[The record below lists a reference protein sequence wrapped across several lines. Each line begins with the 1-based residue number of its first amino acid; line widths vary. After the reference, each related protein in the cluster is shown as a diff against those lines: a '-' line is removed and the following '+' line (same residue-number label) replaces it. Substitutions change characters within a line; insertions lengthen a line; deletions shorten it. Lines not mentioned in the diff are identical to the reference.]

1 MDINIYRENTDN
13 LLKTIQPEWSES
25 AEPHSPI
32 NLLRNVLA
40 MLYPLVD
47 DANIQAIN
55 NANVFT
61 ADDQHLIRAQGSMN
75 KVFYKG
81 GTKTRYN
88 LVVNCNS
95 NGVIQTP
102 FQVQDVISGQTYSL
116 MKNAEVFVG
125 NNTLTFECDDVGV
138 ITSNINNITRI
149 MTPNAIVNSVN
160 NPTQASYIGEDP
172 ETQEAYRIRVE
183 SEQMSG
189 NSVNRNIKI
198 DLINKAGC
206 SRANVI
212 YNPTANIDGFVR
224 PYSYAII
231 TYGGDEEAI
240 YDVISKY
247 RLVEEMS
254 YSPDETRN
262 HTSNVIVDSGNIGD
276 REIAGS
282 SLFVGYTEALV
293 KTYYA
298 KIQVRN
304 LNQSY
309 YSSLKS
315 YILSYLRNNVI
326 EDFQKKIQASVINYA
341 VQRFISE
348 NALTQSAVVSVLLSY
363 DNVEYVEEIEPSAQD
378 ELLFLVEQN
387 IIIENVE

>member
-1 MDINIYRENTDN
+1 M
-13 LLKTIQPEWSES
+13 
-25 AEPHSPI
+25 
-32 NLLRNVLA
+32 
-40 MLYPLVD
+40 
-47 DANIQAIN
+47 
-55 NANVFT
+55 
-61 ADDQHLIRAQGSMN
+61 
-75 KVFYKG
+75 
-81 GTKTRYN
+81 
-88 LVVNCNS
+88 
-95 NGVIQTP
+95 
-102 FQVQDVISGQTYSL
+102 
-116 MKNAEVFVG
+116 
-125 NNTLTFECDDVGV
+125 
-138 ITSNINNITRI
+138 
-149 MTPNAIVNSVN
+149 
-160 NPTQASYIGEDP
+160 
-172 ETQEAYRIRVE
+172 
-183 SEQMSG
+183 
-189 NSVNRNIKI
+189 
-198 DLINKAGC
+198 INKAGC

-212 YNPTANIDGFVR
+212 YNATANIDGFVR

-240 YDVISKY
+240 YDVISQY

-262 HTSNVIVDSGNIGD
+262 NTSTVIVDSGNIGD

-315 YILSYLRNNVI
+315 YILSYLRNNVV

-363 DNVEYVEEIEPSAQD
+363 DNVDYVEEIEPSAQD

>member
-55 NANVFT
+55 NSNVFT

-116 MKNAEVFVG
+116 MKNTEVFVG
-125 NNTLTFECDDVGV
+125 DNTLTFECDDVGV

-149 MTPNAIVNSVN
+149 ITPNAIVNSVN

-183 SEQMSG
+183 AEQMSG

-212 YNPTANIDGFVR
+212 YNPTANIDGFIR

-240 YDVISKY
+240 YDVISQY

-262 HTSNVIVDSGNIGD
+262 HTSTVIVDSGNIGD

-315 YILSYLRNNVI
+315 YILSYLRKNVV
-326 EDFQKKIQASVINYA
+326 EDFQKKIQASIINYA

>member
-25 AEPHSPI
+25 KEPHSPI

-40 MLYPLVD
+40 MLYPLID

-55 NANVFT
+55 NSNVFT

-75 KVFYKG
+75 RVFYKS

-88 LVVNCNS
+88 LVVNCNGD
-95 NGVIQTP
+95 GVIQTP

-125 NNTLTFECDDVGV
+125 DNTLTFECDDVGI

-149 MTPNAIVNSVN
+149 ITPNAIVNSVN
-160 NPTQASYIGEDP
+160 NPTQAFYIGEAP
-172 ETQEAYRIRVE
+172 EAQEAYRIRVE
-183 SEQMSG
+183 AEQILG
-189 NSVNRNIKI
+189 NSLERSIKI
-198 DLINKAGC
+198 DLINNAGC
-206 SRANVI
+206 SRANVV
-212 YNPTANIDGFVR
+212 YQYANIDGFVR

-231 TYGGDEEAI
+231 TYGGYEEAI
-240 YDVISKY
+240 YNVISQY

-254 YSPDETRN
+254 YSPDEIRK
-262 HTSNVIVDSGNIGD
+262 HTTTLIVDSGKIGD
-276 REIAGS
+276 RKIEGS
-282 SLFVGYTEALV
+282 SIFVGYTEALV

-298 KIQVRN
+298 KIQTRN

-309 YSSLKS
+309 YSSLRS
-315 YILSYLRNNVI
+315 YILSYLRNNVV
-326 EDFQKKIQASVINYA
+326 EDFKKKIQASVINY
-341 VQRFISE
+341 
-348 NALTQSAVVSVLLSY
+348 VVR
-363 DNVEYVEEIEPSAQD
+363 
-378 ELLFLVEQN
+378 
-387 IIIENVE
+387 